1 MGFENLLIKKF
12 NIYFIKMIDN
22 TNKDDYKVDEEN
34 KIYIVGGRGVGKTS
48 FFNLIFSVKY
58 QDKIQSSELGI
69 SKSQYKIGNK
79 QFTIKELTDDEK
91 FTKTNVLKDELED
104 ILLIFVIFAKNDK
117 NSFEYAKTLIE
128 FIKNNLI
135 NNKDLNII
143 LIGNKCDIGEDEPN
157 SIEVHNKEVDQYIFS
172 LENIYYYEFSCKSE
186 KNLENIK
193 QKIEEIEIEEEKD
206 EDDDKIPEEER
217 KKKVNEAKEKSCII
231 S

>member
-1 MGFENLLIKKF
+1 
-12 NIYFIKMIDN
+12 MIDN

-48 FFNLIFSVKY
+48 FFNLILSLKY
-58 QDKIQSSELGI
+58 NKDIDSSPLGI
-69 SKSQYKIGNK
+69 SKCQYKIGNK

-91 FTKTNVLKDELED
+91 FSKTNVLKDELED
-104 ILLIFVIFAKNDK
+104 ILLIFVIFAINDK
-117 NSFEYAKTLIE
+117 NSFEYAKTLIQ

-143 LIGNKCDIGEDEPN
+143 LVGNKCDIGEDDPN
-157 SIEVHNKEVDQYIFS
+157 SIQVHNKEVDQYIYNI
-172 LENIYYYEFSCKSE
+172 ENIFYFEFSCKTE
-186 KNLENIK
+186 KNFENVIK
-193 QKIEEIEIEEEKD
+193 KIEEIEIEEEKD

-231 S
+231 I

>member
-1 MGFENLLIKKF
+1 ML
-12 NIYFIKMIDN
+12 DN
-22 TNKDDYKVDEEN
+22 TNKENYKVDEEN
-34 KIYIVGGRGVGKTS
+34 KIYIIGGRGVGKTS

-58 QDKIQSSELGI
+58 QEKIKSSELGI

-157 SIEVHNKEVDQYIFS
+157 SIEVHNKEVDQYIIS

>member
-48 FFNLIFSVKY
+48 FFNLIFSFKY
-58 QDKIQSSELGI
+58 NDDIKSSELGI
-69 SKSQYKIGNK
+69 SKSQYTIGNK

-91 FTKTNVLKDELED
+91 FSKTNVLKDELED
-104 ILLIFVIFAKNDK
+104 ILLIFVIFAINDK
-117 NSFEYAKTLIE
+117 NSFEYAKTLIG

-157 SIEVHNKEVDQYIFS
+157 SIEVHNKEVDQYIFNI
-172 LENIYYYEFSCKSE
+172 ENIYYYEFSCKSE
-186 KNLENIK
+186 KNLEIIK
-193 QKIEEIEIEEEKD
+193 KKIEEIEIEEEKD

>member
-1 MGFENLLIKKF
+1 ML
-12 NIYFIKMIDN
+12 DN
-22 TNKDDYKVDEEN
+22 TNKENYKVDEEN
-34 KIYIVGGRGVGKTS
+34 KIYIIGGRGVGKTS

-193 QKIEEIEIEEEKD
+193 KKIEEIEIEEEKD

>member
-1 MGFENLLIKKF
+1 ML
-12 NIYFIKMIDN
+12 DN
-22 TNKDDYKVDEEN
+22 TNKEDYKVDEDN

-58 QDKIQSSELGI
+58 TDNVEPTQLGI
-69 SKSQYKIGNK
+69 SKSQYNIGNK
-79 QFTIKELTDDEK
+79 KFTIKELTDDEK
-91 FTKTNVLKDELED
+91 FSKTSVLKDELED
-104 ILLIFVIFAKNDK
+104 VLLIFVLFAVNDK

-128 FIKNNLI
+128 FIKKSLI

-143 LIGNKCDIGEDEPN
+143 LIGNKCDIGDEDPN
-157 SIEVHNKEVDQYIFS
+157 SIQVHNKEVDQYIYNID
-172 LENIYYYEFSCKSE
+172 NIYYYEFSCKSE

-193 QKIEEIEIEEEKD
+193 KKIEEIEIEEEKD

-231 S
+231 F

>member
-1 MGFENLLIKKF
+1 ML
-12 NIYFIKMIDN
+12 DN
-22 TNKDDYKVDEEN
+22 TNKEDYKVDEEN

-58 QDKIQSSELGI
+58 QEKIKSSELGI
-69 SKSQYKIGNK
+69 SKCQYKIGNK

-104 ILLIFVIFAKNDK
+104 ILLIFVIFAINDK

-157 SIEVHNKEVDQYIFS
+157 SIQVHNKEVDQYIFN

-231 S
+231 Y

>member
-1 MGFENLLIKKF
+1 ML
-12 NIYFIKMIDN
+12 DN
-22 TNKDDYKVDEEN
+22 TNKEDYKVDEEN

-157 SIEVHNKEVDQYIFS
+157 SIQVHNKEVDQYIIS